1 MTTNTSG
8 IGIKTPTE
16 IALMRAAGK
25 LLAEVLQVLTESVKA
40 GMTTKDLDVIAARE
54 IAARKAKP
62 SFLGYRGYPAHICV
76 SVNDEIVHGIPGDRQ
91 LKEGDAVGID
101 CGLIYQGWQ
110 ADSARTIG
118 LPPVDPEV
126 ARLIE
131 VTRLSL
137 DAGIA
142 AAKSGARVGDI
153 SAAVQQ
159 VAEKEKFG
167 VVREYVGHGIGRA
180 MHEDPPVPNYG
191 NPGQGPL
198 LRPGMAL
205 AIEPMLNLGGPQTRV
220 GDDGW
225 TVFTKDGRISAHFEH
240 TIAISEGDAEVLT
253 RP

>member
-1 MTTNTSG
+1 MLLVVFVVG
-8 IGIKTPTE
+8 
-16 IALMRAAGK
+16 ALGT
-25 LLAEVLQVLTESVKA
+25 LWL
-40 GMTTKDLDVIAARE
+40 
-54 IAARKAKP
+54 KP
-62 SFLGYRGYPAHICV
+62 
-76 SVNDEIVHGIPGDRQ
+76 
-91 LKEGDAVGID
+91 
-101 CGLIYQGWQ
+101 
-110 ADSARTIG
+110 
-118 LPPVDPEV
+118 
-126 ARLIE
+126 
-131 VTRLSL
+131 RLS
-137 DAGIA
+137 AGNP
-142 AAKSGARVGDI
+142 G
-153 SAAVQQ
+153 AVQQ
-159 VAEKEKFG
+159 VAEKERFG